1 MRSSGAAGC
10 PLALPERP
18 LVRTYRRVREPL
30 AFGHPVRPAEMSLR
44 GKPHSAARGSGRCAA
59 RTEVRLVAAPIR
71 SARRSTAKPLAPRDA
86 GRGELL
92 EEAHG
97 RALHRLHHPRRVY
110 HRARLSGC
118 QIFTCTAQFVRIDP
132 GFQVQRPAAIRGVTS
147 LRSPHFA
154 GFRQNSVHTPTTGDR
169 FPVGESG
176 LGRNRALRGSLTDTG
191 YCPGN
196 GRRPTRLRPWCG
208 RWVATRW
215 QGGLPSETRTLAI
228 RLYTGCGRS
237 RHRA

>member
-1 MRSSGAAGC
+1 MRLEPRFVWSLRQYGRRGDRQRNRWRHETQGEANYWRKRTGVHCTGSTIRGECTTGHGSRAARSS
-10 PLALPERP
+10 
-18 LVRTYRRVREPL
+18 
-30 AFGHPVRPAEMSLR
+30 
-44 GKPHSAARGSGRCAA
+44 
-59 RTEVRLVAAPIR
+59 
-71 SARRSTAKPLAPRDA
+71 
-86 GRGELL
+86 
-92 EEAHG
+92 
-97 RALHRLHHPRRVY
+97 
-110 HRARLSGC
+110 
-118 QIFTCTAQFVRIDP
+118 TCTAQFARIDP
-132 GFQVQRPAAIRGVTS
+132 GFQVQRPAAIRGVPS

-154 GFRQNSVHTPTTGDR
+154 GFSQNSVHTPTTGDR

-176 LGRNRALRGSLTDTG
+176 LGRNRALRASLTDTG